1 VPTRDPS
8 TGIFWTGEQV
18 ISDGYTAQHLEEGA
32 DDIQRKPFIWDN
44 HISND
49 SRIRTT
55 GGDAGV
61 QGEACHLGHRFP
73 GGRLQDP
80 KFVIPVLPKP

>member
-1 VPTRDPS
+1 MPASTRSKASRVSIS
-8 TGIFWTGEQV
+8 TCA
-18 ISDGYTAQHLEEGA
+18 YTAQHLEEGA
-32 DDIQRKPFIWDN
+32 DDLQRKPFIWDN

-61 QGEACHLGHRFP
+61 QGEACHLGHRLP
-73 GGRLQDP
+73 GERLQDP
-80 KFVIPVLPKP
+80 KFVAPVPPKP